1 MTDTVACGKEV
12 DTMLL
17 GKLLD
22 LLVLLYIA
30 RALVLHIMIEGKD
43 KLGGIL
49 DLGSAGRH
57 EPHGHGPG
65 IIMCETSVRLDLDIV
80 TSSDDLAF
88 GKTDGIAL

>member
-1 MTDTVACGKEV
+1 MTDAVTCGEKV

-22 LLVLLYIA
+22 LLILLHIA
-30 RALVLHIMIEGKD
+30 GALVLYIMVEGKD
-43 KLGGIL
+43 KLRGIL

-65 IIMCETSVRLDLDIV
+65 IIMGETSVRLDLNVV
-80 TSSDDLAF
+80 TGSDDLAF
-88 GKTDGIAL
+88 GKTDGVAL